1 MNMGHSGISAAG
13 DDRELLEPAAEFC
26 FELHVDVAE
35 AIALG
40 GTVAGEGPTSGPSRE
55 ETSPARRCPGR
66 SWPTAPLSPSAP
78 RIRSCAGC
86 ANHSS
91 SAMPDRQPV
100 SASVSSVSSDA
111 TLAHDLER

>member
-1 MNMGHSGISAAG
+1 G
-13 DDRELLEPAAEFC
+13 DDRELLDPVADF
-26 FELHVDVAE
+26 FFVLLVDVDE
-35 AIALG
+35 AIPLG
-40 GTVAGEGPTSGPSRE
+40 GTVAGVGPPSGPSRE
-55 ETSPARRCPGR
+55 EPSPARRCPGG